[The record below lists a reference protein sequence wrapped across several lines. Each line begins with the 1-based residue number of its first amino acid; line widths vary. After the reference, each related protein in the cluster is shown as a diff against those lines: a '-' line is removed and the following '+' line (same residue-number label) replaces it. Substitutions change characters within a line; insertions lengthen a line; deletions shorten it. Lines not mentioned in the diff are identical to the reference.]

1 MKSGNTTRERI
12 LQQGLDLMSTVGFG
26 GVTLGVLA
34 ERSGMSKSG
43 LFAHFGSK
51 EEVQLALLDAIG
63 ATAAETVIAPA
74 MEVPAGLDRL
84 KAVIVNWFGWSR
96 KAGFSGGC
104 PVAAGFFEFDDID
117 GPVRDRL
124 ILEDREWRRFLSQ
137 LIHEAMDRKELR
149 SNLDVEQFVWELGG
163 IYLGHHAAD
172 RFSRST
178 DADERAFRAFD
189 RLLEDAS
196 PQKRVRLKS
205 S

>member
-74 MEVPAGLDRL
+74 MKVPAGLDRL
-84 KAVIVNWFGWSR
+84 KAIIVNWFGWSR
-96 KAGFSGGC
+96 KAGFNGGC
-104 PVAAGFFEFDDID
+104 PVAAGFFEFDDIE

-124 ILEDREWRRFLSQ
+124 ILEDREWREFLSQ
-137 LIHEAMDRKELR
+137 LVHEAMDRKELR

-163 IYLGHHAAD
+163 IYLGHHASD
-172 RFSRST
+172 RFCRST

-189 RLLEDAS
+189 RLLEDAA
-196 PQKRVRLKS
+196 PQKRVRRKS